1 MLTFR
6 EIKLKLR
13 AGALGVFVKATILS
27 IIVLYSGTWVFAQH
41 GYNPNWGP
49 EVLLPLSGNH
59 PGAKQRG
66 VLYNNNVATSEGRII
81 IGTAEVNPV
90 NVTIPYGFYL
100 MYSDDGGSTWPV
112 IRRFTPVNLVQGGG
126 SVKLA
131 INGGDTLY
139 ALWTSVN
146 PSAIFISLLDKH
158 LNIIRDTIRVA
169 DRQTYGNFATHFSID
184 RYGRIHVMW
193 HEGNP
198 GTAQVAEVFYT
209 RSTDGGLTWSSV
221 QRLSANDGKHSAF
234 PHAEFDNAGDTLV
247 IAWRDSVG
255 GIKKWDVVA
264 NISSNGGM
272 SWLPQPI
279 ELVSTN
285 DADWDPDVLIDSQN
299 RVHLFY
305 HYYPTGNPHQGARVK
320 YQYTDN
326 IFENPIVWHY
336 AVNGFAGGVIS
347 DTVRSELVEG
357 TRYDPVR
364 NVLWVTWKDER
375 DFNYATG
382 DEQGDMMA
390 AYSLDRGMNW
400 TREFVTDRY
409 DSTVAF
415 KAGGL
420 LPTGEFFTNYEIISP
435 GDINNPNGFLRVYFR
450 KRATVTSGGITTAE
464 SFPTAISLYQNYP
477 NPFNPTT
484 TIRFSLPHRS
494 LVSLKVFDVLS
505 REVATLVEGEL
516 NPGEQSV
523 VFDAKN
529 LPSGVYFYRLSA
541 GSFVEQRKMVLMK

>member
-1 MLTFR
+1 
-6 EIKLKLR
+6 
-13 AGALGVFVKATILS
+13 
-27 IIVLYSGTWVFAQH
+27 
-41 GYNPNWGP
+41 
-49 EVLLPLSGNH
+49 
-59 PGAKQRG
+59 
-66 VLYNNNVATSEGRII
+66 
-81 IGTAEVNPV
+81 
-90 NVTIPYGFYL
+90 
-100 MYSDDGGSTWPV
+100 
-112 IRRFTPVNLVQGGG
+112 
-126 SVKLA
+126 
-131 INGGDTLY
+131 
-139 ALWTSVN
+139 
-146 PSAIFISLLDKH
+146 
-158 LNIIRDTIRVA
+158 
-169 DRQTYGNFATHFSID
+169 
-184 RYGRIHVMW
+184 
-193 HEGNP
+193 
-198 GTAQVAEVFYT
+198 
-209 RSTDGGLTWSSV
+209 
-221 QRLSANDGKHSAF
+221 
-234 PHAEFDNAGDTLV
+234 
-247 IAWRDSVG
+247 
-255 GIKKWDVVA
+255 
-264 NISSNGGM
+264 
-272 SWLPQPI
+272 
-279 ELVSTN
+279 
-285 DADWDPDVLIDSQN
+285 
-299 RVHLFY
+299 
-305 HYYPTGNPHQGARVK
+305 VK